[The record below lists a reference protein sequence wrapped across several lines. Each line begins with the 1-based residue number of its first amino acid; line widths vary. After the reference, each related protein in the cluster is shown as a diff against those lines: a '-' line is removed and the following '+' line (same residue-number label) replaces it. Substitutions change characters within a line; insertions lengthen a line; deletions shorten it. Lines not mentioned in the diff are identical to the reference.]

1 MFFLPVKPATRTEF
15 IPILISCFSLV
26 VLFFTNFVTLPHL
39 AKRPEF
45 LYAER
50 FRNEPKM
57 ELVSYQWNARR
68 LHYVIPEREIPYGIS
83 PEHLEALLKERSQGY
98 LIIERHKFDTLPDPL
113 KEKLE
118 LVDRRPSWRK
128 AKLNNLLKRL
138 WAKDYGFFRTELM
151 LFKYPNLNKNS
162 GSKAENLF

>member
-1 MFFLPVKPATRTEF
+1 M
-15 IPILISCFSLV
+15 
-26 VLFFTNFVTLPHL
+26 
-39 AKRPEF
+39 
-45 LYAER
+45 
-50 FRNEPKM
+50 
-57 ELVSYQWNARR
+57 
-68 LHYVIPEREIPYGIS
+68 IPEREIPYGIS